1 LSNKVEYLRM
11 LWNQR
16 GSHGPDVEAVML
28 IPIAV
33 AVESK
38 RTSSVALKEIGQV
51 INYVESGLYDSVFI
65 NIEDEPSQDD
75 EDFKRLLNH
84 AQRLGVGILVG
95 GEEYSAPHQY
105 GEKQVRLKA
114 VLDLQGD
121 PLALLQERQKYM
133 LELRVAEESTE
144 SYIGV
149 LSSYRRIFFNTS
161 GRNRGGN

>member
-1 LSNKVEYLRM
+1 LSNKVEYIRM

-33 AVESK
+33 AIESK
-38 RTSSVALKEIGQV
+38 RTSRDAVDGIGQV
-51 INYVESGLYDSVFI
+51 INYMESGLYDSVFI

-75 EDFKRLLNH
+75 KDFKLLLDR
-84 AQRLGVGILVG
+84 AQEMGVGILVG

-133 LELRVAEESTE
+133 RELRVAEESTE
-144 SYIGV
+144 SYIGA

-161 GRNRGGN
+161 WGNRGGV